1 MAAVPDSK
9 EARDVDVLIIGGG
22 PAGSTAATLLAE
34 RGHQVTLLE
43 KARHPRFHIGES
55 LLPANLP
62 LFERLGVADEMRAIG
77 MQKCGAEFVSESLG
91 RSEIFEFKDAYDPR
105 PPYAYQ
111 VRRAEFDEILIRRA
125 SRAGAQVI
133 EGCRVRAADV
143 SKAKDFI
150 RVESMHDDGRAAA
163 WNARFLV
170 DASGRD
176 TFLAGQLGAKQR
188 NRKHNS
194 ASMYAHF
201 SGAQRYPGQRAGNI
215 SIYWF
220 EHGWM
225 WLIPLI
231 DGTASVG
238 AVVWPAYMKERHL
251 PLEQFFM
258 YTIAMCAPLTA
269 RLKNAQLVSP
279 VEATGNYSYAADH
292 SYGNRYLMV
301 GDAYAFVD
309 PVFSSGVWLAMN
321 GAATAAD
328 AVDTFLRH
336 PAKARKAMR
345 EYDRV
350 TRLGPRVFSWFIYR
364 ITSPAMRDLFMNP
377 RELLGVRSAVL
388 SVLAGD
394 IFGKTPIWKS
404 LRVFKTFYMLTSI
417 FNPRRTIAGWR
428 DRAINIRPV
437 SSQPAIRLECL
448 SLTELQTRPESWW
461 QGVLGVVS
469 FGRPQ
474 NLAAARDIP
483 NALVNL
489 PRLGAG
495 AETCEV
501 WQATAPLKSG
511 QHGAIRYR
519 AGADVLFGSMVL
531 DESTAPLPQLT
542 SRAYTEIFTALD
554 GLGYPHLLRVW
565 NYFAEINGNGASSE
579 RYQEFN
585 TARRKA
591 FVNAGRAIEGQVPA
605 ACALGSAP
613 GSPMVIYFIASKT
626 AGRALENPRQVS
638 AFRYPAE
645 YGPDSPTFSRAMVS
659 TALSGSCLFTS
670 GTASIVGHQSMHAG
684 DVAAQ
689 TRESIA
695 NIFELVAEANR
706 VRGARRHAIEE
717 MQFKVYVRHA
727 ENLEAIGQQLAQQ
740 LPPRCPVTY
749 LQADV
754 CRPDLL
760 VEIEAVGDATPGN
773 RPAVE

>member
-1 MAAVPDSK
+1 MAAVPDVQ

-34 RGHQVTLLE
+34 RGHRVTLLE

-77 MQKCGAEFVSESLG
+77 MQKCGAEFVSDTLG

-143 SKAKDFI
+143 SRAKDFI
-150 RVESMHDDGRAAA
+150 RVESLHDDGRAAA

-201 SGAQRYPGQRAGNI
+201 SGAQRYPDQRAGNI

-220 EHGWM
+220 EHGWL
-225 WLIPLI
+225 WFIPLV

-258 YTIAMCAPLTA
+258 YTIAKCASLA
-269 RLKNAQLVSP
+269 ERLKDAQLVSQ

-321 GAATAAD
+321 GAVSAAD
-328 AVDTFLRH
+328 AVDTFLRN
-336 PAKARKAMR
+336 PAQARKAMR

-377 RELLGVRSAVL
+377 RELLGVRRAVL

-404 LRVFKTFYMLTSI
+404 LRVFKTVYMITAV
-417 FNPRRTIAGWR
+417 FNLRRTIAGWR
-428 DRAINIRPV
+428 DRATNIRPV
-437 SSQPAIRLECL
+437 SVQPAIRLECL
-448 SLTELQTRPESWW
+448 SSIDLQARPKNWW
-461 QGVLGVVS
+461 QDVLGVVS
-469 FGRPQ
+469 FGQR
-474 NLAAARDIP
+474 LDVAAAHDVP
-483 NALVNL
+483 NALVHL
-489 PRLGAG
+489 ARLGTG
-495 AETCEV
+495 PETCEV
-501 WQATAPLKSG
+501 WQAMAPLKSG
-511 QHGAIRYR
+511 QHGAIQFR
-519 AGADVLFGSMVL
+519 AGADVLFGSIAL
-531 DESTAPLPQLT
+531 DEQESSLPRLTAQ
-542 SRAYTEIFTALD
+542 AYAEIFAALD
-554 GLGYPHLLRVW
+554 ALGYPHLLRVW
-565 NYFAEINGNGASSE
+565 NYFAKINGASANGE
-579 RYQEFN
+579 RYHEFN
-585 TARRKA
+585 TARRQA
-591 FVNAGRAIEGQVPA
+591 FVSAGRAIEGQVPA
-605 ACALGSAP
+605 ACALGSEA
-613 GSPMVIYFIASKT
+613 GSPLVVYFIASKT
-626 AGRALENPRQVS
+626 PGRALENPRQVS
-638 AFRYPAE
+638 AYRYPAE

-670 GTASIVGHQSMHAG
+670 GTASILGHQTMHAG

-695 NIFELVAEANR
+695 NILELVAEANR

-717 MQFKVYVRHA
+717 MQFKVYVRNA
-727 ENLEAIGQQLAQQ
+727 SDLGTISQELARQ

-754 CRPDLL
+754 CRTDLL

-773 RPAVE
+773 RPTVE